1 MIYLLHGFGGSA
13 EESRTIQTLIEYL
26 SERTDLEIRPIN
38 YSSMN
43 PSQAYTDIANN
54 IDKEDNEMIFI
65 GVSLGGFWARYFAN
79 QYPNSKLIM
88 INPALYA
95 HELFTLYGGKT
106 FNGIEI
112 PNNLGKQL
120 IPYFIN
126 KDDNNLAISVVVSI
140 DDIVVPPMPTLKTY
154 ADRADI
160 LVTEGGHRLELFDNH
175 LQFINN
181 AINNIA
187 G

>member
-13 EESRTIQTLIEYL
+13 EESTTIQTLIEYL

-38 YSSMN
+38 YSSTN
-43 PSQAYTDIANN
+43 PSKAYVDIFNN
-54 IDKEDNEMIFI
+54 IDKDDNEMIFI

-95 HELFTLYGGKT
+95 PYTFEAVKGEE

-112 PNNLGKQL
+112 PDDLGVKL
-120 IPYFIN
+120 SPYYISD
-126 KDDNNLAISVVVSI
+126 DDNNLAISVIVSI
-140 DDIVVPPMPTLKTY
+140 DDTIIPPMPTLKTY